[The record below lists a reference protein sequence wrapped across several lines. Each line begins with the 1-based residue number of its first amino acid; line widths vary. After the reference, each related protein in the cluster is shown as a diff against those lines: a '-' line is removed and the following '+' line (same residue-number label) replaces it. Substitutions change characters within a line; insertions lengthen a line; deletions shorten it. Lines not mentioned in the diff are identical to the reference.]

1 MKTIFLNFFNGIKK
15 NYKTVILAFIIACV
29 LWVAVSVLTFDTI
42 TNRINGI
49 DVFTQPT
56 DYMTLNNLQITSEI
70 TDKVNIEIEGKRYD
84 ISDLDPEDFS
94 AEVDLSSARS
104 AGTYTLPLKVTPK
117 TNRELTIT
125 SISPEQISV
134 TLDEIISKE
143 FPVQGTADV
152 SLPNEY
158 YLGEI
163 TASPSTVTLTGSSS
177 LIGRVS
183 RVEAKSTLHGNI
195 SESQQTGSEITV
207 YGAGNRVISDGIT
220 LSTDNIRVD
229 IPIYKKKELPLKF
242 QIINYPS
249 NFNIDSLKYKIS
261 PETLTVAAPD
271 GTSIDNLAE
280 LDIGSI
286 DLSDLKLENTS
297 YITIN
302 LPEGFQNLSGYNSA
316 RIEWDISDYGKLD
329 FTVTN
334 EGENENIK
342 VINVPTNFDVS
353 LITNSIKLTV
363 IGPSERIAEIS
374 PTDITVTANLLGVQ
388 IHEGTQDV
396 SVSVQI
402 KGSRQTCWVS
412 GDYKVTISATPVTE
426 GGEG

>member
-1 MKTIFLNFFNGIKK
+1 MKTIFFNFFNGIKK

-56 DYMTLNNLQITSEI
+56 DYMTQNNLQITSEI

-163 TASPSTVTLTGSSS
+163 TASPATVTLTGSSS

-342 VINVPTNFDVS
+342 VINAPTNFDVS

>member
-1 MKTIFLNFFNGIKK
+1 
-15 NYKTVILAFIIACV
+15 
-29 LWVAVSVLTFDTI
+29 
-42 TNRINGI
+42 
-49 DVFTQPT
+49 
-56 DYMTLNNLQITSEI
+56 
-70 TDKVNIEIEGKRYD
+70 
-84 ISDLDPEDFS
+84 
-94 AEVDLSSARS
+94 
-104 AGTYTLPLKVTPK
+104 
-117 TNRELTIT
+117 
-125 SISPEQISV
+125 
-134 TLDEIISKE
+134 
-143 FPVQGTADV
+143 
-152 SLPNEY
+152 
-158 YLGEI
+158 
-163 TASPSTVTLTGSSS
+163 
-177 LIGRVS
+177 
-183 RVEAKSTLHGNI
+183 VEAKSTLHGNI

-242 QIINYPS
+242 SIINYPS

-271 GTSIDNLAE
+271 GTTLDNLAE

-302 LPEGFQNLSGYNSA
+302 LPEGFKNLSGYNSA

-334 EGENENIK
+334 DGENENIK
-342 VINVPTNFDVS
+342 IINAPTNFDVS
-353 LITNSIKLTV
+353 LITNSVKLTV

-412 GDYKVTISATPVTE
+412 GDYKVTISAAPVADS
-426 GGEG
+426 GEG

>member
-1 MKTIFLNFFNGIKK
+1 MKTIFFNFFNGIKK

-56 DYMTLNNLQITSEI
+56 DYMTQNNLQITSEI

-163 TASPSTVTLTGSSS
+163 TASPATVTLTGSSS

-242 QIINYPS
+242 SIINYPS

-271 GTSIDNLAE
+271 GTTLDNLAE

-302 LPEGFQNLSGYNSA
+302 LPEGFKNLSGYNSA

-334 EGENENIK
+334 DGENENIK
-342 VINVPTNFDVS
+342 IINAPTNFDVS
-353 LITNSIKLTV
+353 LITNSVKLTV

-412 GDYKVTISATPVTE
+412 GDYKVTISAAPVADS
-426 GGEG
+426 GEG